1 MSTLLLR
8 DSRPRVRGLAAYIR
22 SGYSA
27 TITKDNVF
35 NCHKVQLVRVCNRLN
50 KFYDFSLNCNPDL
63 DDTLYDCLLSS
74 MSDIKQVDRKA
85 VFSFAGDL
93 NAHHQE
99 WLGSISGTDC
109 HGVAANDVSN
119 LSGCNHL
126 IDGPTHRL
134 SNCLDLLVTDAPGVV
149 DCVVDALLGNSNHSC
164 ISTILFFYP
173 KYYVFAQGLHKILC

>member
-1 MSTLLLR
+1 M
-8 DSRPRVRGLAAYIR
+8 I
-22 SGYSA
+22 
-27 TITKDNVF
+27 
-35 NCHKVQLVRVCNRLN
+35 
-50 KFYDFSLNCNPDL
+50 
-63 DDTLYDCLLSS
+63 
-74 MSDIKQVDRKA
+74 DIQQDRKA
-85 VFSFAGDL
+85 AFNFVEDL

-149 DCVVDALLGNSNHSC
+149 DALLGNSNHSC